1 MLLILS
7 EASLCVWNII
17 IVIQIYQ
24 IYSTMEAKFNFNQN
38 WLISYDAKNANRHC
52 SVTAIL
58 RCNDMWYL
66 KCVST
71 VFIFVGLSVY
81 KREGERG
88 QEAWWNRWRRF
99 MQQPPSLYIY
109 CAATDIHIHIWIYL
123 HIYSCIYFYTY
134 TTALLSILCC
144 RCFCFYSYFVVPQ
157 HRIFIAKF
165 ELIFLHFCIHI
176 KIYISA
182 PASISILCSRYGH
195 KDVNAAKTQSC
206 EMSRILSE
214 EIFQKR
220 QKVDTL
226 ARLIDI
232 CFSLTSAATIWEQM
246 QKMFGP
252 QKASSWSLIILKWWS
267 VLWPHVSISFT
278 TILSVS
284 LNKFDTFNGDSECK
298 FLLKSLLQSIF
309 QNNYNWTKELS

>member
-144 RCFCFYSYFVVPQ
+144 RYFYFYSYLYCAAADIYYIYATALLSILCCRCFCFY
-157 HRIFIAKF
+157 
-165 ELIFLHFCIHI
+165 
-176 KIYISA
+176 
-182 PASISILCSRYGH
+182 
-195 KDVNAAKTQSC
+195 
-206 EMSRILSE
+206 
-214 EIFQKR
+214 
-220 QKVDTL
+220 
-226 ARLIDI
+226 
-232 CFSLTSAATIWEQM
+232 
-246 QKMFGP
+246 
-252 QKASSWSLIILKWWS
+252 
-267 VLWPHVSISFT
+267 
-278 TILSVS
+278 
-284 LNKFDTFNGDSECK
+284 
-298 FLLKSLLQSIF
+298 
-309 QNNYNWTKELS
+309 